1 MLRYTPLVVLAML
14 ASAPLHAAE
23 EDTQFWGAVIVNA
36 DVSKDVVI
44 TMEGV
49 ARLTDGASRLG
60 QSILRPSIGYRLGKN
75 TIASLG
81 YGYIPTDPV
90 GPASSDEH
98 RIWQQLAFTVV
109 GNGSDLTVTGRSRLE
124 QRWIEGRDD
133 MGWRLRQQL
142 RATAPLSGKTR
153 AVGWTEA
160 FISMD
165 DTSWGQRS
173 GLDQWRNFVGVSV
186 PMSKAVSIE
195 PGYLNQW
202 VVRRG
207 SADRVNHVA
216 SVSLFARF

>member
-1 MLRYTPLVVLAML
+1 
-14 ASAPLHAAE
+14 
-23 EDTQFWGAVIVNA
+23 
-36 DVSKDVVI
+36 
-44 TMEGV
+44 
-49 ARLTDGASRLG
+49 
-60 QSILRPSIGYRLGKN
+60 
-75 TIASLG
+75 
-81 YGYIPTDPV
+81 
-90 GPASSDEH
+90 
-98 RIWQQLAFTVV
+98 
-109 GNGSDLTVTGRSRLE
+109 
-124 QRWIEGRDD
+124 